1 MIKKKIGKNN
11 IYFFKNLLQ
20 YKDISH
26 FISTREWENLG
37 FHVGD
42 DPKKVL
48 ENRKIFSSSLKIPLS
63 NFVFANQVHGKNI
76 AVITAKEK
84 GKGSI
89 SQEDAIESTDGLIT
103 KEKNICLII
112 LVADCV
118 PILIFDPVKKVIA
131 AVHAGRKGTSLQI
144 AKEAVITFREKF
156 KSNPKDLMAGLGPS
170 IGPCHYEFSTP
181 GVDQVQTQGIS
192 MKKNNKGNWSIDLW
206 EENKKQLIESGVL
219 AKNIE
224 VSKICTYCNKNEF
237 FSARGDGLTGRFAV
251 GIVLK
256 LKDEN

>member
-11 IYFFKNLLQ
+11 TYFFENFLQ
-20 YKDISH
+20 YKDIFH
-26 FISTREWENLG
+26 FISTKEWGNLG

-48 ENRKIFSSSLKIPLS
+48 ENRKNISSSLKIPFS

-84 GKGSI
+84 GRGSI
-89 SQEDAIESTDGLIT
+89 SQEDAIESMDGLIT
-103 KEKNICLII
+103 KEKNICLMI

-131 AVHAGRKGTSLQI
+131 AIHAGRKGTSLQI
-144 AKEAVITFREKF
+144 AKEAVKTFKEKF
-156 KSNPKDLMAGLGPS
+156 KSNPKDLVIGLGPS
-170 IGPCHYEFSTP
+170 IGPCHYE
-181 GVDQVQTQGIS
+181 V
-192 MKKNNKGNWSIDLW
+192 DLW
-206 EENKKQLIESGVL
+206 EENKKQLIKSGVL

-224 VSKICTYCNKNEF
+224 ESKICTYCNKSEF
-237 FSARGDGLTGRFAV
+237 FSARGEGETGLSVSQASLLVDQSGAVGTRALRAGRFAV
-251 GIVLK
+251 GIILK
-256 LKDEN
+256 LEDNI